1 MVGETGIAEGF
12 FDRSMFLFV
21 VVVVV
26 VVVVVEEVKELCML
40 RFYKYLRKDD
50 EKKQFTPGN
59 SCDARNRKST
69 VGNEAA
75 KDTLGGISETLVHA
89 GGEMASRS
97 PDESVSQLS
106 KVKCLRCLEKSH
118 VY

>member
-40 RFYKYLRKDD
+40 
-50 EKKQFTPGN
+50 PGG
-59 SCDARNRKST
+59 SGT
-69 VGNEAA
+69 EEV
-75 KDTLGGISETLVHA
+75 L
-89 GGEMASRS
+89 
-97 PDESVSQLS
+97 
-106 KVKCLRCLEKSH
+106 
-118 VY
+118 